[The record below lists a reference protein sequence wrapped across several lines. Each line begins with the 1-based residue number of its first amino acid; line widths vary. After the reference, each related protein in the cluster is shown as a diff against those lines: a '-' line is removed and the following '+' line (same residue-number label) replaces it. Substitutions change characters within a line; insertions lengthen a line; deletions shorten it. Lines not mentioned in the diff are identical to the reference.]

1 MAVVAPVRSPELDS
15 WLDNRPLS
23 SNVVSSGMTS
33 TDDGH
38 TEDPPR
44 SSNGWHSPING
55 NGKAEPRHMD
65 SHGDDET
72 ASNLDQGTVVHES
85 EGGEDE
91 DESEE
96 VDDGEDEEEEGEED
110 YEDEEEDE
118 PTLKYERMGGPI
130 NDLLKKDSASALA
143 VSNTHLVNLLSPWC
157 E

>member
-1 MAVVAPVRSPELDS
+1 
-15 WLDNRPLS
+15 
-23 SNVVSSGMTS
+23 
-33 TDDGH
+33 
-38 TEDPPR
+38 
-44 SSNGWHSPING
+44 
-55 NGKAEPRHMD
+55 MD